1 MKLRNLLIAAAGL
14 TMAVGVA
21 GAASA
26 ETQWQYNHPRRVE
39 VNERLHDLNRSISND
54 RRDGE
59 LNNYQAHRL
68 RERLHM
74 IRFQERYFARRDG
87 GHLTH
92 WEQRRLNGEENGIR
106 YRIGRQ

>member
-39 VNERLHDLNRSISND
+39 VNERLHDLNRSISID

-59 LNNYQAHRL
+59 LNRWQAHRL
-68 RERLHM
+68 RDHLHM
-74 IRFQERYFARRDG
+74 IRLQERSYARRDG

-92 WEQRRLNGEENGIR
+92 WEQRQLNGEENGVR
-106 YRIGRQ
+106 HHL